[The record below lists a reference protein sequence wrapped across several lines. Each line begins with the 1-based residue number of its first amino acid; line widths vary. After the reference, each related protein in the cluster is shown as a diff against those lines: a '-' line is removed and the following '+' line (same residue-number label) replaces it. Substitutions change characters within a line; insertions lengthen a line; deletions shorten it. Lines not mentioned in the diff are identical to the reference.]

1 MLTFRFLLSVLV
13 SIFKVESV
21 YLLTRMTIKCT
32 IGMIFGKE
40 SECELL
46 WLTSKKGEKVIVNE
60 LTADE
65 VYTLLLRTGLCVEQ
79 LDMES
84 TICFHHEHYYL
95 SNDKF
100 FNGKNDKCV
109 DPFKEHKSQ
118 FRGIL
123 IKYFFTFLRLI
134 WCLWN

>member
-1 MLTFRFLLSVLV
+1 
-13 SIFKVESV
+13 
-21 YLLTRMTIKCT
+21 MTIKCT

-60 LTADE
+60 LTDDE

-134 WCLWN
+134 WCLLN